1 MTISLRPLSALA
13 IGALVLAGVLTGC
26 ATGAGGSPAPESTA
40 DPIVADAPTSPR
52 AAWLDPTAFVVE
64 TWSDACGPQVA
75 DVITGEQSLDITL
88 VEPEDAVCGQVQ
100 TAHGTYVGL
109 PAGLDS
115 SRPVELTI
123 TDAGGKKTQL
133 SLPGLES
140 GGMRPA
146 DQMPEQVPAAAWIG
160 DEELAVLTWGSST
173 CVPGSGQVEA
183 VDEHEG
189 IVRLESTD
197 DAICTMDL
205 VPRIT
210 LVQAAG
216 VKVDAVLTLADYVDA
231 DGEPVV
237 LKAVR

>member
-13 IGALVLAGVLTGC
+13 IGGLLLAAALTGC
-26 ATGAGGSPAPESTA
+26 AMSAGGSPAPESTA
-40 DPIVADAPTSPR
+40 DPIVADAPTAPR
-52 AAWLDPTAFVVE
+52 TAWLDPTAFVVK
-64 TWSDACGPQVA
+64 TWSDACAPQVVDIIA
-75 DVITGEQSLDITL
+75 GEQSLDITL
-88 VEPEDAVCGQVQ
+88 AEPEDVVCAQVQ

-160 DEELAVLTWGSST
+160 DEELAILTWGSST
-173 CVPGSGQVEA
+173 CVPGFGQVE
-183 VDEHEG
+183 VVNEHEG

-210 LVQAAG
+210 FAQAAG
-216 VKVDAVLTLADYVDA
+216 VKVDAVLTLADHVDA
-231 DGEPVV
+231 DGKPVV
-237 LKAVR
+237 LKIVR